1 MHRANFVALDE
12 EKMGPKTQW
21 WSATAGF
28 CFNLLI
34 SPAVTI
40 GATKKIDTNLLITIT
55 MSTKTK
61 LITNHG
67 LLSTVLVN
75 VLIILSLK
83 INYEKNMFYQ

>member
-21 WSATAGF
+21 GSATAGF

-40 GATKKIDTNLLITIT
+40 GVTKKIDTNLLITIT

>member
-1 MHRANFVALDE
+1 
-12 EKMGPKTQW
+12 
-21 WSATAGF
+21 
-28 CFNLLI
+28 
-34 SPAVTI
+34 
-40 GATKKIDTNLLITIT
+40 

-61 LITNHG
+61 SITNHG